1 MESWCLCRSSATV
14 CSHGSPGPAFP
25 YWISAPDMR
34 LLRHAGGGKGDHT
47 ARQPNFASSRGRTR
61 RREGALQV
69 PRNSASCHLILEP
82 FAACWGGHSG
92 LMRKH
97 AKRDGESLKI
107 SKCKVTKST
116 RRIRESHRHPGTSV
130 EQCPI
135 TLGVAIPGLCL
146 NPGCLPARGLGS
158 GASPWLQGL
167 CPSRHRHPIHG
178 PPALS
183 VLSARSS
190 SPLRLMSPS
199 PGDRPRAHAP

>member
-1 MESWCLCRSSATV
+1 MRGWSHSARRCLYRSSAAV
-14 CSHGSPGPAFP
+14 CSHGLPGPAFP

-34 LLRHAGGGKGDHT
+34 LLRHAGGC
-47 ARQPNFASSRGRTR
+47 
-61 RREGALQV
+61 EGALQV

-116 RRIRESHRHPGTSV
+116 RRIRESHRHTGTSV

-178 PPALS
+178 PLALS

-199 PGDRPRAHAP
+199 PRDRPRAHAP